1 MVNGVPQWQEDYF
14 FDVAPESTHEL
25 AIPWPLEEYA
35 ADNAEVTLDV
45 SLVLTEDAAWAPA
58 GHEIAFGQYVIPASQ
73 AEANTAEDAAD
84 ATVTVGRWNVGLRN
98 NQAEVILS
106 RTQGG
111 FVSWVHNGTEH
122 VIRPPKLT
130 TFRPLTDND
139 RGAGHGFERA
149 QWTVAGRYVR
159 CANVAVEQP
168 SDDSVAVTY
177 TYELATPAHTA
188 VTVRYEAQST
198 GNVRV
203 TIDYP
208 GEKDAPSLPAFGL
221 EWALP
226 GEFSHLRYYGLGPG
240 DSYPDRC
247 SGVRLGV
254 WESTPEQDYAP
265 YLVPQESGTV
275 GEKLIKGEA
284 WMHDASVVITMLTP
298 QPEREGDTY
307 NWNIRLTMDP
317 GEFIASKDRVQEAP
331 SEAERKDEVERTLHG
346 VYENGA
352 WKLTGMRAYSSSS
365 SSASASSSSSDS

>member
-1 MVNGVPQWQEDYF
+1 MGSCRTRNC
-14 FDVAPESTHEL
+14 L
-25 AIPWPLEEYA
+25 
-35 ADNAEVTLDV
+35 
-45 SLVLTEDAAWAPA
+45 
-58 GHEIAFGQYVIPASQ
+58 GQYVIPASQ

-111 FVSWVHNGTEH
+111 IVSWVHNGTEH

-149 QWTVAGRYVR
+149 QWTVAGRYAR

-208 GEKDAPSLPAFGL
+208 
-221 EWALP
+221 
-226 GEFSHLRYYGLGPG
+226 R
-240 DSYPDRC
+240 
-247 SGVRLGV
+247 
-254 WESTPEQDYAP
+254 
-265 YLVPQESGTV
+265 
-275 GEKLIKGEA
+275 
-284 WMHDASVVITMLTP
+284 
-298 QPEREGDTY
+298 REGRTVPAR
-307 NWNIRLTMDP
+307 IRSGMGT
-317 GEFIASKDRVQEAP
+317 ARRVLAP
-331 SEAERKDEVERTLHG
+331 ALLRPRPRRLLPRPF
-346 VYENGA
+346 A
-352 WKLTGMRAYSSSS
+352 A
-365 SSASASSSSSDS
+365 ASAWACGKAPPSRTTHRTWYLRKVATTWVSVGLK